1 MERYEGKNSGSIK
14 AIQIVK
20 QDLISFIHKE
30 LLTFSDLELSPGV
43 SWQDIPLTLETGN
56 FSDRCQRNSAGLY
69 WEKQLNFKIPA
80 LRNEI
85 STTFLNFSGKKV
97 VALVTDMNDRTWLVY
112 PLRILFDQNIPETA
126 AGYNGYT
133 ISLSGK
139 SEYPAPEVFLEQ

>member
-14 AIQIVK
+14 AIQIIEQQLV
-20 QDLISFIHKE
+20 SFIHKE
-30 LLTFSDLELSPGV
+30 LLTFSDLILSSGA
-43 SWQDIPLTLETGN
+43 SWEEVPLTLESGN
-56 FSDRCQRNSAGLY
+56 FSDRCQRNAAGLF

-85 STTFLNFSGKKV
+85 STSFLNYSGKKI
-97 VALVTDMNDRTWLVY
+97 VALVTDMNDRSWLVY
-112 PLRILFDQNIPETA
+112 PLRLRFDQNIPETA

-139 SEYPAPEVFLEQ
+139 SDYPAPEVLLEQ